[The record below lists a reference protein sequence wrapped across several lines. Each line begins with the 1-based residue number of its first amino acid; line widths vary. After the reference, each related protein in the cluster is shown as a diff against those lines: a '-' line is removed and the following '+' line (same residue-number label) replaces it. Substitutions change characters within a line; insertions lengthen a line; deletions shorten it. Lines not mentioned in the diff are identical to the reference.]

1 MSSKSTSYDSNR
13 EKFKDNPL
21 SKCCI
26 TIMFDSTKDE
36 NKVSKITK
44 HIPLEDLQYC
54 DEVYGMKGDVIG
66 YKFYKIPNEFFGK
79 KNQLGVVN
87 TEEYHYFEIYGL
99 KSESSEKIQWCLS
112 IQNGESIVDDGDEYM
127 LEMELLSFLL
137 YEGYKI
143 P

>member
-1 MSSKSTSYDSNR
+1 
-13 EKFKDNPL
+13 
-21 SKCCI
+21 
-26 TIMFDSTKDE
+26 MFDSTKDE
-36 NKVSKITK
+36 NKVSKIAE

-66 YKFYKIPNEFFGK
+66 YKFYKLRNEFFGK
-79 KNQLGVVN
+79 KNRAGYIQ
-87 TEEYHYFEIYGL
+87 TQEYHYFEICGL
-99 KSESSEKIQWCLS
+99 KSESSEKIQWVLS
-112 IQNGESIVDDGDEYM
+112 INNGESIVDDGDEYM